1 VLHERIEFVTPLTK
15 NPQFR
20 RLWAA
25 QFAAVA
31 AIYALNF
38 AALVVVAEQTLS
50 VTQTGLV
57 LLASI
62 MPAFLGSLIAGA
74 VVDRYDRVR
83 VLMVSHL
90 VRALAALAFWVVVI
104 ALLSDVGLI
113 PIYVVLMMGALA
125 TQFATPAEL
134 SMLPDLVESGQLIG
148 ANSLLQTSTLAAE
161 GVGVVL
167 VGPLLSKIADPGA
180 VGLAGAGLS
189 LMAFVLVM
197 PLPRRQIGTRVG
209 EKANALLA
217 QDLDLRAGWQAI
229 VRDRVL
235 RLVTVQVTLVGVLLL
250 ILLSIMPVLAAGH
263 LGLQTTDVS
272 FLMIPGG
279 IGFGVGAFVVGRQGN
294 RYACQQW
301 ISGGLIALG
310 CAIALMVTF
319 SAGQGMIYLLLLLGA
334 IFGLGVALALAI
346 IPARTVIQKR
356 PAPAM
361 RGRVI
366 AAQLALGNALAVV
379 PLLMGGALADHLGV
393 RPVMA
398 VLAFLAVGSGAAG
411 WRQMQG

>member
-1 VLHERIEFVTPLTK
+1 
-15 NPQFR
+15 
-20 RLWAA
+20 
-25 QFAAVA
+25 
-31 AIYALNF
+31 
-38 AALVVVAEQTLS
+38 
-50 VTQTGLV
+50 
-57 LLASI
+57 
-62 MPAFLGSLIAGA
+62 
-74 VVDRYDRVR
+74 
-83 VLMVSHL
+83 
-90 VRALAALAFWVVVI
+90 
-104 ALLSDVGLI
+104 
-113 PIYVVLMMGALA
+113 
-125 TQFATPAEL
+125 
-134 SMLPDLVESGQLIG
+134 MLPDLVESGQLLG
-148 ANSLLQTSTLAAE
+148 ANSLLQTSTLIAE

-167 VGPLLSKIADPGA
+167 IGPLLSKVVDPGA
-180 VGLAGAGLS
+180 VGFAGAGL
-189 LMAFVLVM
+189 LLVAYVLVM
-197 PLPRRQIGTRVG
+197 PLPRGQVRTGG
-209 EKANALLA
+209 GGKANALLA
-217 QDLDLRAGWQAI
+217 LELDIRAGWKTI

-235 RLVTVQVTLVGVLLL
+235 RMVTIQVTLASVLLL
-250 ILLSIMPVLAAGH
+250 ILLSLMPALAAGH

-272 FLMIPGG
+272 FLLVPGG
-279 IGFGVGAFVVGRQGN
+279 IGFGVGAILMGRLGN
-294 RYACQQW
+294 RYAYQRW

-334 IFGLGVALALAI
+334 IFGLGVALALAT

>member
-1 VLHERIEFVTPLTK
+1 MAPGQPRVAATLIK
-15 NPQFR
+15 NGPFR

-38 AALVVVAEQTLS
+38 AALVVVAERTLS

-57 LLASI
+57 ILASI
-62 MPAFLGSLIAGA
+62 VPAFLGSLIAGA

-83 VLMVSHL
+83 VLMASHL
-90 VRALAALAFWVVVI
+90 ARALAALAFWVVVI
-104 ALLSDVGLI
+104 VLSSDVGSI
-113 PIYVVLMMGALA
+113 PIYAVLAVGALA
-125 TQFATPAEL
+125 SQFAAPAEL
-134 SMLPDLVESGQLIG
+134 SMLPDLVESGQLLG
-148 ANSLLQTSTLAAE
+148 ANSLLQTSTLIAE

-167 VGPLLSKIADPGA
+167 IGPLLSKVVDPGA
-180 VGLAGAGLS
+180 VGFAGAGL
-189 LMAFVLVM
+189 LLVAYVLVM
-197 PLPRRQIGTRVG
+197 PLPRGQVRTGGG

-217 QDLDLRAGWQAI
+217 LELDIQAGWKTI

-235 RLVTVQVTLVGVLLL
+235 RMVTIQVTLASVLLL
-250 ILLSIMPVLAAGH
+250 ILLSIMPALAAGH

-272 FLMIPGG
+272 FLMVPGG
-279 IGFGVGAFVVGRQGN
+279 IGFGVGALLMGRLGN
-294 RYACQQW
+294 RYACQRW
-301 ISGGLIALG
+301 ISGGLIAFG

-319 SAGQGMIYLLLLLGA
+319 SAGQGMICLLLLLGA
-334 IFGLGVALALAI
+334 IFGLGMALALAI

-356 PAPAM
+356 PAPEM

-379 PLLMGGALADHLGV
+379 PLLIGGAVADHLGV
-393 RPVMA
+393 LPVMA
-398 VLAFLAVGSGAAG
+398 VLAFLALGSGAAG
-411 WRQMQG
+411 WRQIQG